1 VVVDGIVVGCAFSLI
16 IEYADFGDDHTYAE
30 ITSDMIFDNH
40 APKGDSLYRIEVL
53 STLVIVV
60 YVWLDV
66 CTTRVNN
73 FAKTS
78 IYALL

>member
-40 APKGDSLYRIEVL
+40 DPKGDSLYRI
-53 STLVIVV
+53 
-60 YVWLDV
+60 
-66 CTTRVNN
+66 
-73 FAKTS
+73 
-78 IYALL
+78 